1 MLLKRIKQN
10 HDLKVLER
18 KTPKIS
24 REEVE
29 DLLYKTFKDDVYND
43 FYMKIKKYTFINP
56 IDKYRIINLE
66 TGIDYLYVFDYDPE
80 LWRSD
85 SRTTFDIG
93 DIVEFD
99 REYWKKDSHVDLSGE
114 ENEEFVIFQL
124 PIIDGRDRD
133 DWKKYAEDHPS
144 TYFFESIMGGWVTWT
159 DMYGITNGQLYGREL
174 GGYDWPYDY
183 EGYLWDKLCDFRGL
197 KKKEKVINPINTI
210 ISETVK
216 RDQKSGFEFYM
227 YLYHEGIHYD
237 LSGKTKEDVDKLYEI
252 AKSM

>member
-10 HDLKVLER
+10 HEFKVLEQ

-24 REEVE
+24 REEV
-29 DLLYKTFKDDVYND
+29 DNLLYKTFKDDVYND
-43 FYMKIKKYTFINP
+43 FYMKIKKYTFVSPFDNSIV
-56 IDKYRIINLE
+56 INLE
-66 TGIDYLYVFDYDPE
+66 EGFNYSYIFDYDPE

-99 REYWKKDSHVDLSGE
+99 RKYWSKDTHVDLSEE
-114 ENEEFVIFQL
+114 ENEEFVIFGL
-124 PIIDGRDRD
+124 PMIDGRIRD
-133 DWKKYAEDHPS
+133 EWKKYAETSS
-144 TYFFESIMGGWVTWT
+144 TYFFESVMDTWVTWT

-183 EGYLWDKLCDFRGL
+183 DGYLWDKLCDFRGL
-197 KKKEKVINPINTI
+197 RKKEKVINPINTI
-210 ISETVK
+210 ISETLK
-216 RDQKSGFEFYM
+216 RDQKSGFDFYM

-237 LSGKTKEDVDKLYEI
+237 LTGQTKEDVDKLYEV